1 MSSVRRAAAVPEG
14 RRSVQEGGEEGEIR
28 EGDDTVL
35 PEQVRADYRQERRL
49 RSWHICE
56 LLFFHC
62 DGALKGIYGC
72 GLYCKLLIIGETGFD
87 FTRFEILLDLFT

>member
-1 MSSVRRAAAVPEG
+1 MKETIPFFLNKFEQTIGKNGGYAVGTSV
-14 RRSVQEGGEEGEIR
+14 S
-28 EGDDTVL
+28 
-35 PEQVRADYRQERRL
+35 
-49 RSWHICE
+49 CF
-56 LLFFHC
+56 FFHC